1 MRFTNIMPCRTTAS
15 ALSMD
20 LYSAGTLITF
30 VVHGLIIYSPKRQEK
45 GGKFVKPFHSGISVS
60 H

>member
-30 VVHGLIIYSPKRQEK
+30 VVHGLIIYSPKRQDLNNEK
-45 GGKFVKPFHSGISVS
+45 GDICEALSFRY
-60 H
+60 